1 MKISYD
7 PAKRN
12 ATLAE
17 RGLDFEDVPQ
27 LFEGDFVTLPDDR
40 FDYGEARKT
49 TFGRLNGLAVAVV
62 WTERAD
68 TRRVISMRRMHQE
81 EVGNVGLG

>member
-1 MKISYD
+1 MEISYD
-7 PAKRN
+7 PAKRD

-17 RGLDFEDVPQ
+17 HGLDFEDVPK
-27 LFEGDFVTLPDDR
+27 LFEGNFVTLPDDR

-49 TFGRLNGLAVAVV
+49 TFGWLNGLAVAVV
-62 WTERAD
+62 WTERPG

-81 EVGNVGLG
+81 EVANVGLG